1 MIDLLRKPLSEI
13 RMEEELKKVQ
23 EDQAQ
28 MELINMIMAMQMANE
43 QVLMEIMMM
52 MGGMSN
58 V

>member
-13 RMEEELKKVQ
+13 RMEEERKKVQ
-23 EDQAQ
+23 EDQTQ
-28 MELINMIMAMQMANE
+28 MELINMMMAMQMAND
-43 QVLMEIMMM
+43 QALMEIMMM